1 MKIYIVKYNGG
12 SYDDA
17 YEVNLFVT
25 DKKSKA
31 TKYVKKFNKILK
43 KWTEYYKQYEEISQ
57 WKTTRLKDEYVHP
70 YFDRWYSLQNVSR
83 CYCEEIEFR

>member
-17 YEVNLFVT
+17 YEVDLFVT
-25 DKKSKA
+25 DKKIKA
-31 TKYVKKFNKILK
+31 TKYVKKFNKILN
-43 KWTEYYKQYEEISQ
+43 KWKDEYKQYEES
-57 WKTTRLKDEYVHP
+57 KYGYARLKDEYLQ